1 VFVEVVLHIV
11 QSQIYESGSNKARM
25 SSGVNREQSA
35 VEQKIN
41 EMMQQARLLEAHL
54 NEIIA
59 REAAVSRLLE
69 EAKLASIAVQE
80 IQSESE
86 VESYV
91 PVGVGVHMKV
101 SIPPAKKLLV
111 SIGAGVAVE
120 KRREDTI
127 NYIESRL
134 KEFEIALKQLM
145 GQKQQVSLRMEQI
158 QMQVNELLQ
167 RGTSSQSTLNK
178 PSSNNN

>member
-1 VFVEVVLHIV
+1 
-11 QSQIYESGSNKARM
+11 M
-25 SSGVNREQSA
+25 SSGVSGEQA
-35 VEQKIN
+35 ALEQKIN
-41 EMMQQARLLEAHL
+41 EMMQQARVLEAHL
-54 NEIIA
+54 NEIIS

-69 EAKLASIAVQE
+69 EAKLASSAVQE
-80 IQSESE
+80 IQTETE

-101 SIPPAKKLLV
+101 SVPPVKKLLIN
-111 SIGAGVAVE
+111 IGAGVAVE
-120 KRREDTI
+120 KSREDTI

-158 QMQVNELLQ
+158 QVQVNEMVQ
-167 RGTSSQSTLNK
+167 RATSGRSNSTK
-178 PSSNNN
+178 SSSNNN

>member
-1 VFVEVVLHIV
+1 
-11 QSQIYESGSNKARM
+11 M
-25 SSGVNREQSA
+25 SSGVSGEQA
-35 VEQKIN
+35 ALEQKIN
-41 EMMQQARLLEAHL
+41 EMMQQARVLEAHL
-54 NEIIA
+54 NEIIS

-69 EAKLASIAVQE
+69 EAKLASSAVQE
-80 IQSESE
+80 IQTETE

-101 SIPPAKKLLV
+101 SVPPVKKLLIN
-111 SIGAGVAVE
+111 IGAGVAVE
-120 KRREDTI
+120 KSREDTI

-158 QMQVNELLQ
+158 QVQVNGMVQ
-167 RGTSSQSTLNK
+167 RATSGRSNSTK
-178 PSSNNN
+178 SSSNNN

>member
-1 VFVEVVLHIV
+1 
-11 QSQIYESGSNKARM
+11 M
-25 SSGVNREQSA
+25 SSGVSGEQA
-35 VEQKIN
+35 ALEQKIN
-41 EMMQQARLLEAHL
+41 EMMQQARVLEAHL

-69 EAKLASIAVQE
+69 EAKLASSAVQE
-80 IQSESE
+80 VQSETE

-91 PVGVGVHMKV
+91 PVGVGVHMRV
-101 SIPPAKKLLV
+101 SVPPVKKLLIN
-111 SIGAGVAVE
+111 IGAGVAVE
-120 KRREDTI
+120 KSREDTI

-158 QMQVNELLQ
+158 QVQVNEMVQ
-167 RGTSSQSTLNK
+167 RATSGR
-178 PSSNNN
+178 SNLGKTQ

>member
-1 VFVEVVLHIV
+1 
-11 QSQIYESGSNKARM
+11 M
-25 SSGVNREQSA
+25 SSGVSGEQA
-35 VEQKIN
+35 ALEQKIN
-41 EMMQQARLLEAHL
+41 EMMQQARVLEAHL
-54 NEIIA
+54 NEIIS

-69 EAKLASIAVQE
+69 EAKLASSAVQE
-80 IQSESE
+80 IQSETE

-101 SIPPAKKLLV
+101 SVPPVKKLLIN
-111 SIGAGVAVE
+111 IGAGVAVE
-120 KRREDTI
+120 KNREDTI

-158 QMQVNELLQ
+158 QVQVNEMVQ
-167 RGTSSQSTLNK
+167 RATSGRSNLTKS
-178 PSSNNN
+178 SSNNN

>member
-1 VFVEVVLHIV
+1 
-11 QSQIYESGSNKARM
+11 M
-25 SSGVNREQSA
+25 SSGVSGEQA
-35 VEQKIN
+35 ALEQKIN
-41 EMMQQARLLEAHL
+41 EMMQQARVLEAHL

-69 EAKLASIAVQE
+69 EAKLASSAVQE
-80 IQSESE
+80 VQSETE

-91 PVGVGVHMKV
+91 PVGVGVHMRV
-101 SIPPAKKLLV
+101 SVPPVKKLLIN
-111 SIGAGVAVE
+111 IGAGVAVE
-120 KRREDTI
+120 KSREDSI

-158 QMQVNELLQ
+158 QLQVNEMVQ
-167 RGTSSQSTLNK
+167 RATSGR
-178 PSSNNN
+178 SNLGKTQ

>member
-1 VFVEVVLHIV
+1 
-11 QSQIYESGSNKARM
+11 M
-25 SSGVNREQSA
+25 SSGVSGEQA
-35 VEQKIN
+35 ALEQKIN
-41 EMMQQARLLEAHL
+41 EMMQQARVLEAHL
-54 NEIIA
+54 NEIIS

-69 EAKLASIAVQE
+69 EAKLATSAVQE
-80 IQSESE
+80 IHTETE

-101 SIPPAKKLLV
+101 LVPPVKKLLIN
-111 SIGAGVAVE
+111 IGAGVAVE
-120 KRREDTI
+120 KSREDTI

-158 QMQVNELLQ
+158 QVQVNEMVQ
-167 RGTSSQSTLNK
+167 RATSGRSNSTK
-178 PSSNNN
+178 SSSNNN